1 MSPTPLPLLRRTTC
15 PHCWHPF
22 APEDVLWIATHA
34 DLLGDPRLGPEQLQ
48 RFLPTRFDVDGNAL
62 DAKGFPCHALA
73 CPQCH
78 LSVPRALL
86 ETEPVFLSI
95 LGMPACGKSYYL
107 TALTW
112 ELRRLLPQHFGLSF
126 ADADPV
132 SNRSVNEYEELLFL
146 NPKSDDL
153 IPLGDLIRKTELQGE
168 LYDTVMYGSQNVS
181 YPRPFLFSVQA
192 LENHPRYDPRHPP
205 GRVLCLY
212 DNAGEHFQPGQ
223 DSAGSPVTHH
233 LARSRLLFFLFDPTQ
248 DPRFRQLCQEKRGAA
263 AALAGG
269 RTSRQ
274 EAVLHEAAD
283 RVRRYANLSHHEKHH
298 RPLIMVVTKL
308 DVWSHLLDDAD
319 LPEPW
324 IHAGRLQGLD
334 LDRIEKLSQEVRAL
348 MLRVCPEI
356 VSAAE
361 NFAQEVVYV
370 PVSALGQSPVPD
382 PQTGRQAIR
391 PRDIRPVWTTV
402 PLLYGMYRWLP
413 GIIPGLRRKPGPGMD
428 PRPTPVGGVKL
439 HRHPDL

>member
-1 MSPTPLPLLRRTTC
+1 MSAIALLRRTTC
-15 PHCWHPF
+15 PHCWHSF
-22 APEDVLWIATHA
+22 APEDVLWVSAHT
-34 DLLGDPRLGPEQLQ
+34 DLLGDPRLGPEQPQ

-62 DAKGFPCHALA
+62 DARGFVCHQLA

-86 ETEPVFLSI
+86 ESEPVFLSI
-95 LGMPACGKSYYL
+95 LGTPACGKSYFL

-112 ELRRLLPQHFGLSF
+112 ELRRLLPQHFALSF

-132 SNRSVNEYEELLFL
+132 SNRGLNEYEELLFL

-168 LYDTVMYGSQNVS
+168 LYDTVLYGNQSVS
-181 YPRPFLFSVQA
+181 YPRPFLFSLQA
-192 LENHPRYDPRHPP
+192 LENHPRYDPRDPV

-212 DNAGEHFQPGQ
+212 DNAGEHFQPGK
-223 DSAGSPVTHH
+223 DSAANPVTHH
-233 LARSRLLFFLFDPTQ
+233 LARSRLLLFLFDPTQ
-248 DPRFRQLCQEKRGAA
+248 DPRFRKLCQDERPATGD
-263 AALAGG
+263 G

-283 RVRRYANLSHHEKHH
+283 RVRRYAGLSHQEKHQ
-298 RPLIMVVTKL
+298 RPLLVVVTKA
-308 DVWSHLLDDAD
+308 DTWAHLLEDSA

-324 IHAGRLQGLD
+324 IHAGSLQGMD
-334 LDRIEKLSQEVRAL
+334 VDRIEKVSGEVRGL
-348 MLRVCPEI
+348 MRRVCPEI

-361 NFAQEVVYV
+361 NFAQHVVYL

-382 PQTGRQAIR
+382 PSTGRLAIR
-391 PRDIRPVWTTV
+391 PRDVRPAWATV
-402 PLLYGMYRWLP
+402 PLLYGLYRWLP
-413 GIIPGLRRKPGPGMD
+413 GIVAGLKRKGTTVARGNS
-428 PRPTPVGGVKL
+428 
-439 HRHPDL
+439 